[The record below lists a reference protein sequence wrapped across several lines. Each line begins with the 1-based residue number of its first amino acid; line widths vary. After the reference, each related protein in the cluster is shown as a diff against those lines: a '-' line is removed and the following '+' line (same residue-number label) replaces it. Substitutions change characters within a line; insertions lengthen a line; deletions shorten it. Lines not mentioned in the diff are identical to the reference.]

1 MIFRNILC
9 GCIAVHD
16 RHIDDH
22 ALIRKALKDLINH
35 FENFEVVLDAANGKD
50 FIDQLQT
57 NAAPDIVLVDINMPV
72 MDGYATAKYISEN
85 HLSTKIIALT
95 VNDDDESIIKMLR
108 AGAAG
113 YLLKDTDTKQLKETL
128 EEVAKN
134 GYFHSDLVRNSM
146 VKSLQPQPLN
156 PPRVIFR
163 HREVEFLK
171 FVCTELTYKEI
182 ADKMCVS
189 PRTVDGYREGLF
201 EKLQIKSRVGL
212 VLFALKNEIFIV

>member
-1 MIFRNILC
+1 MTTL
-9 GCIAVHD
+9 AL
-16 RHIDDH
+16 IDDH

-146 VKSLQPQPLN
+146 VKSLQPQLLN
-156 PPRVIFR
+156 LPKAIFR
-163 HREVEFLK
+163 DREVEFLK
-171 FVCTELTYKEI
+171 FACTELTYKEI

>member
-1 MIFRNILC
+1 MTTL
-9 GCIAVHD
+9 AL
-16 RHIDDH
+16 IDDH

-57 NAAPDIVLVDINMPV
+57 YAAPDIVLVDINMPV
-72 MDGYATAKYISEN
+72 MDGYATAKYISKN

-134 GYFHSDLVRNSM
+134 GYFHSDLVRNTM
-146 VKSLQPQPLN
+146 VKSLQPQPIN
-156 PPRVIFR
+156 APKSIFR
-163 HREVEFLK
+163 DREVEFLK
-171 FVCTELTYKEI
+171 FACTELTYKEI

-189 PRTVDGYREGLF
+189 PRTVDGYRENLF